1 MGETLSF
8 PSPKPRD
15 QAKAKE
21 LALNLRPPMAFETID
36 RENTQSLLK
45 VVQGILEKS
54 KELIDF
60 VDADR
65 EVARKAGVETIA
77 IELSVMMFSDR
88 LDRVLDALESSA
100 ARGKPSQISMEGL
113 ANIRRMERLLAEANS
128 QIVKNTGKASLPAPQ
143 SVMLAQAVQKES
155 SDTWFWMPIL
165 IVGAFGLGA
174 ILITALVSG
183 PGKNPA

>member
-8 PSPKPRD
+8 PNPKPDD
-15 QAKAKE
+15 QLRAKQ

-45 VVQGILEKS
+45 VVQSVLEKS

-65 EVARKAGVETIA
+65 DVARKAGVETIA

-88 LDRVLDALESSA
+88 LDRGLDALESSA
-100 ARGKPSQISMEGL
+100 VKGKPSQISMEGF
-113 ANIRRMERLLAEANS
+113 A
-128 QIVKNTGKASLPAPQ
+128 
-143 SVMLAQAVQKES
+143 
-155 SDTWFWMPIL
+155 
-165 IVGAFGLGA
+165 
-174 ILITALVSG
+174 
-183 PGKNPA
+183 